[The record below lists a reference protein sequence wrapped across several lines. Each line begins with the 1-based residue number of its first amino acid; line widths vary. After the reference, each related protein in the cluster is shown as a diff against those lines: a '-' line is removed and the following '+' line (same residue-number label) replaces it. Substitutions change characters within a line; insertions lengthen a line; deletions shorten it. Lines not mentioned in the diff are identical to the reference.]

1 MNRSLLTLLLFEI
14 LLLAACSN
22 SDDLVGVTTEPND
35 VAKET
40 VNALSASVVI
50 SSGSE
55 TSGGTVEEAVMS
67 SENAVSKSSSSSAR
81 KRSSS
86 SKYIATSSVSMNVP
100 TSSSAAVITDVIPE
114 SQRAVFDSILSSL
127 DGNKGFAQS
136 NDSTP
141 SPTTS
146 SSKTAYDFKTKGQ
159 SYLGDAQCSIMLY
172 EDENGVQMIGGLH
185 GFLMQ
190 TTLVFDDAKVV
201 LRMVNNNYWGGDIVT
216 ECRTDSISF
225 RKNCESQSGVF
236 RNYRT
241 GSGCESIGGVLQLAC
256 AIPMP
261 EKATVSELLTDEA
274 EMYKQSCKSE
284 PLKEP
289 DCTIVCDMNEAGE
302 SCQMSCL

>member
-1 MNRSLLTLLLFEI
+1 M
-14 LLLAACSN
+14 
-22 SDDLVGVTTEPND
+22 
-35 VAKET
+35 
-40 VNALSASVVI
+40 
-50 SSGSE
+50 
-55 TSGGTVEEAVMS
+55 EEAML
-67 SENAVSKSSSSSAR
+67 
-81 KRSSS
+81 
-86 SKYIATSSVSMNVP
+86 SSVSMTLP
-100 TSSSAAVITDVIPE
+100 SSSSAAVIPDVMPE
-114 SQRAVFDSILSSL
+114 TRRAVFDSILSSL

-216 ECRTDSISF
+216 DCRADSISF

>member
-1 MNRSLLTLLLFEI
+1 MNRSFLTLLILEIILFV
-14 LLLAACSN
+14 ACSN
-22 SDDLVGVTTEPND
+22 SDDFAGVTTEPND
-35 VAKET
+35 SALET
-40 VNALSASVVI
+40 PNDVT
-50 SSGSE
+50 E
-55 TSGGTVEEAVMS
+55 TYLL
-67 SENAVSKSSSSSAR
+67 SSSAGTFGGTTEE
-81 KRSSS
+81 
-86 SKYIATSSVSMNVP
+86 AGLSSVSMTLP
-100 TSSSAAVITDVIPE
+100 SSSSAAVVPDVMLE
-114 SQRAVFDSILSSL
+114 TRRAVLDSVLSSL
-127 DGNKGFAQS
+127 EGNKGFAQS

-146 SSKTAYDFKTKGQ
+146 SSKTAYDFKTKGE
-159 SYLGDAQCSIMLY
+159 SFLDDAQCYIRLY
-172 EDENGVQMIGGLH
+172 EYENGVQMIGGLH

-190 TTLVFDDAKVV
+190 TTLVFDGAKVV

-216 ECRTDSISF
+216 DCRADSISF

-274 EMYKQSCKSE
+274 EMYKQNCKSE
-284 PLKEP
+284 PVKEP
-289 DCTIVCDMNEAGE
+289 DCTIVCEMNEAGE